1 MVYFMGSFNN
11 KVDYQFL
18 KNTGTDDLLKTK
30 KKRQL
35 NIYYESNKYIYIKSF
50 LFKKKKKSL
59 KYSSYQLTLKAY
71 YVLLHSKLK
80 VNFYTA

>member
-30 KKRQL
+30 KK
-35 NIYYESNKYIYIKSF
+35 N
-50 LFKKKKKSL
+50 
-59 KYSSYQLTLKAY
+59 
-71 YVLLHSKLK
+71 
-80 VNFYTA
+80 VN

>member
-30 KKRQL
+30 KKTSIKHLLRIKQ
-35 NIYYESNKYIYIKSF
+35 IYIYKVFF
-50 LFKKKKKSL
+50 LKKRKK
-59 KYSSYQLTLKAY
+59 
-71 YVLLHSKLK
+71 V
-80 VNFYTA
+80 

>member
-35 NIYYESNKYIYIKSF
+35 NIYYESNKYIYIKFSF
-50 LFKKKKKSL
+50 
-59 KYSSYQLTLKAY
+59 
-71 YVLLHSKLK
+71 
-80 VNFYTA
+80 

>member
-30 KKRQL
+30 KKSQL
-35 NIYYESNKYIYIKSF
+35 NIYYESNKYIYIYKVFFS
-50 LFKKKKKSL
+50 KKRKK
-59 KYSSYQLTLKAY
+59 
-71 YVLLHSKLK
+71 V
-80 VNFYTA
+80 